1 MQLKWPA
8 LKHKFLMFLIKK
20 IKIFINNI
28 CRFFN
33 KFLKLIENQ
42 LKIVFI
48 VIKSMKKY
56 QIVITLKTKIK
67 NFFYIYSN
75 IKPYLFTKLFLN
87 LINTIWI
94 TILRLNNLGKFYKCT
109 EFDYIWFIK
118 IIYTLRI
125 LTFIFLFILGYIM
138 LYYYYINKCTL

>member
-1 MQLKWPA
+1 
-8 LKHKFLMFLIKK
+8 MFLIKK

-87 LINTIWI
+87 LINTI
-94 TILRLNNLGKFYKCT
+94 
-109 EFDYIWFIK
+109 
-118 IIYTLRI
+118 
-125 LTFIFLFILGYIM
+125 
-138 LYYYYINKCTL
+138 